1 MALSKV
7 DLANQV
13 ENQLPQNLVANNLP
27 FRNIIINGDM
37 SIAQRGTTASSLTST
52 SYPTVDR
59 FQFQIG
65 SAGTW
70 SVEQSS
76 TVPTGQGFAKS
87 TKIDCTTADASLG
100 ASDYVIFGQ
109 NIEGQNLQYLLKG
122 TASAKS
128 LTCSFWVR
136 SNKTG
141 TYICEIVDNDNTRQ
155 ISRSYTINSA
165 DTWEKKTLTFVGDT
179 SGTLDNDNATSLQLF
194 FWLAAGSTFSGGG
207 SLKTS
212 WGSTTNER
220 AVGQVNL
227 ADSTANEWYITGVQ
241 LEAGTSASD
250 FEFLPHDVNL
260 QKCQRYCY
268 VANSTNRTALCNAY
282 FNTTTTVRGGI
293 VTFPVTMR
301 AAPTITEGGTD
312 SNYNIARPNTSN
324 AGASGVPA
332 TTQIKTNS
340 YELTVTSDSAST
352 IGFGTRILLLGDA
365 EITMDSEL

>member
-141 TYICEIVDNDNTRQ
+141 TYICEIADNDNTRQ

-241 LEAGTSASD
+241 LEAGTTASD
-250 FEFLPHDVNL
+250 FEFLPFDMNL
-260 QKCQRYCY
+260 QRCQRYFETNLNIDLMLHRH
-268 VANSTNRTALCNAY
+268 VSNNILNTFVNSHHKARTQNQMLM
-282 FNTTTTVRGGI
+282 F
-293 VTFPVTMR
+293 
-301 AAPTITEGGTD
+301 
-312 SNYNIARPNTSN
+312 
-324 AGASGVPA
+324 
-332 TTQIKTNS
+332 Q
-340 YELTVTSDSAST
+340 
-352 IGFGTRILLLGDA
+352 LLVGCL
-365 EITMDSEL
+365 

>member
-1 MALSKV
+1 MAIATIPTRAFSEQTI
-7 DLANQV
+7 N
-13 ENQLPQNLVANNLP
+13 
-27 FRNIIINGDM
+27 FRNILINGDM
-37 SIAQRGTTASSLTST
+37 SIAQRGTSASSLTST

-100 ASDYVIFGQ
+100 ASDYVIFNQ

-155 ISRSYTINSA
+155 ISKSYTINSA

-179 SGTLDNDNATSLQLF
+179 TGTLDNDNATSLQLF
-194 FWLAAGSTFSGGG
+194 FWLAAGSTFSGGS

-227 ADSTANEWYITGVQ
+227 ADSTSNEWYITGVQ
-241 LEAGTSASD
+241 LEAGQVASD
-250 FEFLPHDVNL
+250 FEFLPVDVNL
-260 QKCQRYCY
+260 QRCYRYY
-268 VANSTNRTALCNAY
+268 YKMDSTVQYARLGIGHATSTTVGSITIFPEVAMRIAPSSVDSSNLGLWKTGAIQSVSAVTIDTTTNTKYSTAINCTSTGLTSGDVYQLIGNNSTSSTLALN
-282 FNTTTTVRGGI
+282 
-293 VTFPVTMR
+293 
-301 AAPTITEGGTD
+301 
-312 SNYNIARPNTSN
+312 
-324 AGASGVPA
+324 
-332 TTQIKTNS
+332 
-340 YELTVTSDSAST
+340 
-352 IGFGTRILLLGDA
+352 
-365 EITMDSEL
+365 SEL